1 MSSSHFRFCKLPF
14 SHSFYPVINKPTRIT
29 ETTATLIDNILTNFD
44 STYKLSPFIF
54 CSDISDHLPVFLNV
68 NVKIKPKSN
77 SNKYILKRTFSEENK
92 HVFVSKLQS
101 EMLNNFEC
109 GTNCPD
115 VNMMYT
121 GFINKYTNIFESSF
135 PLKRIKVTHKS
146 IPRKQWMTPGLAKSC
161 NTKEKLYKIFI
172 RNPTTQHK
180 DEYTVYRNKLKKLLN
195 KAEQLYYEHKF
206 ELFKSNIK
214 QTWQTIKYILNT
226 KNSSPLMDE
235 FLINNHMVS
244 DKTIIAQKF
253 NEYFTN
259 VGPTLANKIPTASVN
274 FKSFMKGEFKNS
286 FSMFETDINEVIT
299 VTKNLKSKTSSGYDE
314 IPTDIMKL
322 SINFVAPHIVNIINK
337 SFTDGDFPDLLKIA
351 KICPIYKAG
360 EVSNISNYRPISVL
374 PSFSKVF
381 EKLVYNR
388 LTNYLTKCSIL
399 YKHQYGFRSNHSTS
413 LAILEM
419 IDKITDAMDQN
430 KFSIGVFIDL
440 SKAFDTINHKI
451 LLSKLEFY
459 GIRGTALTWFR
470 SYLHN
475 RKQYV
480 SINAATSTHLPITC
494 GVPQGSILGPLL
506 FLIYINDIVNVSKLL
521 HLILFADD
529 TNIFMAHSDLNF
541 LISTLN
547 CELSLLS
554 SWFIANKLSL
564 NIEKTNFILF
574 TGVRKK
580 YDTDILV
587 KNKLIINGKPITQV
601 ASAKFLGIYI
611 DEHLSWEFHIDQVE
625 AKTSKTCGI
634 INKLK
639 HKLDESLTIA
649 NEYWPT
655 KDCLFD
661 WPLASY
667 SL

>member
-1 MSSSHFRFCKLPF
+1 
-14 SHSFYPVINKPTRIT
+14 
-29 ETTATLIDNILTNFD
+29 
-44 STYKLSPFIF
+44 
-54 CSDISDHLPVFLNV
+54 
-68 NVKIKPKSN
+68 
-77 SNKYILKRTFSEENK
+77 
-92 HVFVSKLQS
+92 
-101 EMLNNFEC
+101 
-109 GTNCPD
+109 
-115 VNMMYT
+115 
-121 GFINKYTNIFESSF
+121 
-135 PLKRIKVTHKS
+135 
-146 IPRKQWMTPGLAKSC
+146 
-161 NTKEKLYKIFI
+161 
-172 RNPTTQHK
+172 
-180 DEYTVYRNKLKKLLN
+180 
-195 KAEQLYYEHKF
+195 
-206 ELFKSNIK
+206 
-214 QTWQTIKYILNT
+214 
-226 KNSSPLMDE
+226 
-235 FLINNHMVS
+235 
-244 DKTIIAQKF
+244 
-253 NEYFTN
+253 
-259 VGPTLANKIPTASVN
+259 
-274 FKSFMKGEFKNS
+274 
-286 FSMFETDINEVIT
+286 MFETDINEVIT

-440 SKAFDTINHKI
+440 SKAFDTINDKI

-529 TNIFMAHSDLNF
+529 TNIFMAHSDLNI

-564 NIEKTNFILF
+564 NIEKKIHFIY
-574 TGVRKK
+574 R
-580 YDTDILV
+580 
-587 KNKLIINGKPITQV
+587 
-601 ASAKFLGIYI
+601 S
-611 DEHLSWEFHIDQVE
+611 
-625 AKTSKTCGI
+625 
-634 INKLK
+634 
-639 HKLDESLTIA
+639 
-649 NEYWPT
+649 
-655 KDCLFD
+655 
-661 WPLASY
+661 
-667 SL
+667 